1 MKFSVEHIGI
11 AVEKPIEMAKWY
23 KDVLG
28 FEIKFSGED
37 SEKAVAFITDA
48 DNKVMLELG
57 KIPGLNPLYN
67 SLSHHL
73 QFHIALKSD
82 DQDTDMKFLIQ
93 NGAKFIEKCPITRA
107 DDYLVVL
114 KDPWGNCIQLSKRGN
129 QI

>member
-57 KIPGLNPLYN
+57 KIPDVNPLHN

-82 DQDTDMKFLIQ
+82 DPDTDMKFLIQ
-93 NGAKFIEKCPITRA
+93 NGAKFIEKCPITRT